1 MFRGDPND
9 EASMSQLLFIQ
20 KLLDRR
26 LIRKKTASKII
37 EMLLE
42 EREFDNELSNLKNI
56 QRPQ

>member
-1 MFRGDPND
+1 
-9 EASMSQLLFIQ
+9 MSQLLFIQ

-42 EREFDNELSNLKNI
+42 EREPDNELSNLKNI
-56 QRPQ
+56 QRPR